1 MNRAASA
8 LVFELS
14 PASRRAHTFITLK
27 RSQANSRISV
37 GFIGSAGVPNR
48 YGGFEAFL
56 EQCGPALATKV
67 SRVLVTCDASLYE
80 DHKPDFQGVERLFIN
95 TPANGGW
102 SVLHDLLAFF
112 AVYFRSTH
120 IVVLGV
126 SGAPWFPIFRLMCVL
141 AGKKLLVNIDGVE
154 WRRTKFRQSRRTL
167 LRVFDAVA
175 QWCAHVVIY
184 DNAALHEFVL
194 VSCRSKAVCIGYS
207 GDHVTRLPLADL
219 GRFHGLTICRI
230 EPENN
235 LDMLIEGALLS
246 SLEHYTIV
254 GNWAQSEYGRAL
266 RAHYAKEPRLSLLDP
281 IYDARQLAVLRESC
295 AVYLHGHS
303 VGGTNPSL
311 VEMLFYDCA
320 ILCFD
325 VAFNRETAGDCAG
338 YFSSASDLAKLDVT
352 NLPKAG
358 DRLAR
363 RKSYTRSHIADQYL
377 AAMLV
382 ASR

>member
-1 MNRAASA
+1 M
-8 LVFELS
+8 
-14 PASRRAHTFITLK
+14 T
-27 RSQANSRISV
+27 SQVNSRVSV
-37 GFIGSAGVPNR
+37 GFMGSAGVPNR

-56 EQCGPALATKV
+56 EHCGPALATKV
-67 SRVLVTCDASLYE
+67 SRVLVTCDARLYE
-80 DHKPDFQGVERLFIN
+80 DHTPDFQGVQRLFID

-112 AVYFRSTH
+112 AVYSRSTH

-126 SGAPWFPIFRLMCVL
+126 SGAPWFPLFLLMCSMT
-141 AGKKLLVNIDGVE
+141 GKKLLVNIDGVE
-154 WRRTKFRQSRRTL
+154 WRRTKFSQSRRML

-184 DNAALHEFVL
+184 DNPALREFVL
-194 VSCRSKAVCIGYS
+194 HRCRTKAVCIGYS
-207 GDHVTRLPLADL
+207 GDHVIRVPRTNG
-219 GRFHGLTICRI
+219 GRFQALTICRI

-235 LDMLIEGALLS
+235 VDMLMEGALLS
-246 SLEHYTIV
+246 TLEHYTIV

-266 RAHYAKEPRLSLLDP
+266 RERYGKESRLKLLDP
-281 IYDARQLAVLRESC
+281 IYDAEQLAVLRESC

-320 ILCFD
+320 IVCFD

-338 YFSSASDLAKLDVT
+338 YFSSADDLARLDMA
-352 NLPKAG
+352 NLPGPG
-358 DRLAR
+358 DRMAR
-363 RKSYTRSHIADQYL
+363 RLIYTRSHIADQYL
-377 AAMLV
+377 AAIMG
-382 ASR
+382 